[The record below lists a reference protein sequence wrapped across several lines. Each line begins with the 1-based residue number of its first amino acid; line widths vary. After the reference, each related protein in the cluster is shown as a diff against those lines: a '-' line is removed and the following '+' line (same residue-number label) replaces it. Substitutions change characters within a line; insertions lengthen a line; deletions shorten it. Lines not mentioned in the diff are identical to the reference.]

1 MTPDL
6 IIRNARVFQTFRQC
20 FEMRDVAVAGERF
33 YCISPALSY
42 PDVKTVDARGRY
54 MIPGLIDIHMHIE
67 SSMTCP
73 AEFSRITLPYGV
85 TTLVADAHEIANVF
99 GMEGLESFLSQE
111 TEQDIFWAIPSSVP
125 ATDLSHETSGA
136 ALGLKEVKALSE
148 RKNVRCLGEIMN
160 FKDLTA
166 GEESRTRRM
175 IEACLASDRG
185 MRIEGH
191 CPGLTGEDLNRFIY
205 EGVDADHTQQTPQ
218 SVLEKTELGMFLEL
232 QLKSLTP
239 EVVRAVCENEL
250 YENTALITD
259 DTMADRLLEGQ
270 LNRIVESAV
279 AAGMPVEKA
288 LYCATWTPA
297 RRMHL
302 DDRGMIAPG
311 KLADFFLLDDLHEIR
326 PTAVYKSGKC
336 VYTRDAGEGTVL
348 SGDEAR
354 SEGVSAAEDPI
365 RVHAG
370 NVPGNET
377 RGRDRCKTGDE
388 ARSEDVPAPQRPT
401 ALANLFPPHFLH
413 SVRCR
418 PAEPSDF
425 CLRAEAE
432 DAVWADVNVMKLAE
446 FGTATTPVVRRIAVR
461 DGELAWREAGLS
473 LAVVYER
480 HGKNGNIAYG
490 LIEGA
495 FTKAGAAAT
504 TWSHDSHNL
513 LVLGT
518 DPANMLLAQR
528 RVLELQGGYVVYS
541 GGEIK
546 AETRLPI
553 AGILSDQPVEVLG
566 IELKSVREAM
576 ETLGYKNN
584 NVIMSMSTLCLPVS
598 PKLKL
603 TDYGLLAV
611 PSQERIPL
619 VAGYG
624 K

>member
-326 PTAVYKSGKC
+326 PAAVYKSGKC
-336 VYTRDAGEGTVL
+336 VYTRDAGESTSL

-354 SEGVSAAEDPI
+354 SEGV
-365 RVHAG
+365 
-370 NVPGNET
+370 
-377 RGRDRCKTGDE
+377 
-388 ARSEDVPAPQRPT
+388 PAPQRP
-401 ALANLFPPHFLH
+401 AAPAKLFPPHFLH

-490 LIEGA
+490 LVEGA

-518 DPANMLLAQR
+518 DPADMLLAQR

-566 IELKSVREAM
+566 IELESVREAM